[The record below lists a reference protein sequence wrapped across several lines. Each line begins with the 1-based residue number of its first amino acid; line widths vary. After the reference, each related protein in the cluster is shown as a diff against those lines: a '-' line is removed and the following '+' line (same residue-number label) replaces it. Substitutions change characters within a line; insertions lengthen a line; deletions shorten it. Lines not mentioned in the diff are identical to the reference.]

1 MFPVHLHKPA
11 PILQRYVQFYV
22 QRRLSL
28 LDTHLVQSIPARA
41 VPLLEFVVGDP
52 IKIRLPGS
60 SVSVAS
66 PNAAVVGMLTG
77 PRGELDLQGA
87 LESFVIVFRPAGLSE
102 LFQVS
107 LNELTDRA
115 YDAHSVG
122 GKQIAELE
130 QQLGDCDSFASRVCA
145 ADAFLSRRVPDHSS
159 IDHLWG
165 IADLILA
172 KSGRVRIPDLAAY
185 SGIGMRQFERVFG
198 ARFGMRPKLYS
209 RIVRFQA
216 ALDRKARSS
225 RNSWADVAHEFGYH
239 DQMHM
244 VHDFEEFTG
253 ETPTETLR
261 LSEMYSR
268 QQLPPGV
275 VLDHL
280 CRVKVCVNQDHDR

>member
-1 MFPVHLHKPA
+1 
-11 PILQRYVQFYV
+11 
-22 QRRLSL
+22 
-28 LDTHLVQSIPARA
+28 
-41 VPLLEFVVGDP
+41 
-52 IKIRLPGS
+52 
-60 SVSVAS
+60 
-66 PNAAVVGMLTG
+66 
-77 PRGELDLQGA
+77 
-87 LESFVIVFRPAGLSE
+87 
-102 LFQVS
+102 
-107 LNELTDRA
+107 
-115 YDAHSVG
+115 
-122 GKQIAELE
+122 
-130 QQLGDCDSFASRVCA
+130 
-145 ADAFLSRRVPDHSS
+145 
-159 IDHLWG
+159 
-165 IADLILA
+165 
-172 KSGRVRIPDLAAY
+172 
-185 SGIGMRQFERVFG
+185 MRQFERVFG